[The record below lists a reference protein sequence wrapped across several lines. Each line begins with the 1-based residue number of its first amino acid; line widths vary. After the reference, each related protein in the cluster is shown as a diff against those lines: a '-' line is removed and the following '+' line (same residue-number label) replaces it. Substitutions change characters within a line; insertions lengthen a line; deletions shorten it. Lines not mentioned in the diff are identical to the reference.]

1 MDIVLDRILSL
12 LPTHPDGRIV
22 RGAKKDFACS
32 IGYDSG
38 DIVSMWIKGT
48 SNSYMGKLHE
58 IAAVYGVSVDWLRG
72 DTDKKEKP
80 TETNLDGL
88 LPGFDELS
96 EENKVKAREYIEL
109 LLKTQQI

>member
-1 MDIVLDRILSL
+1 M

>member
-1 MDIVLDRILSL
+1 MSPNAVAKELRIPSGSVTAWKSGAEPRNKTIVKIAEYFSV
-12 LPTHPDGRIV
+12 P
-22 RGAKKDFACS
+22 
-32 IGYDSG
+32 
-38 DIVSMWIKGT
+38 VSHFT
-48 SNSYMGKLHE
+48 DP
-58 IAAVYGVSVDWLRG
+58 A
-72 DTDKKEKP
+72 DKKEKP